1 MTVQLMP
8 ISREDVDAGLVDFSD
23 VIEPGLDSGGPIHPG
38 ENLLGF
44 IEDYGWSARELA
56 RRLAVPHNRV
66 LAILA
71 GERSVTADTALRLA
85 TLFRTSPE
93 FWLNLQM
100 RYDLER
106 SRAAHGSSIAKQV
119 EPVQAAPTG

>member
-1 MTVQLMP
+1 MRPSEKV
-8 ISREDVDAGLVDFSD
+8 IRREDVDAGLVDFSD
-23 VIEPGLDSGGPIHPG
+23 VVEPGMDIEGPIHAG
-38 ENLLGF
+38 EHLADF

-71 GERSVTADTALRLA
+71 GERSITADTALRLA
-85 TLFRTSPE
+85 ALFRMSPE

-106 SRAAHGSSIAKQV
+106 NRAAHGAAIADEVQ
-119 EPVQAAPTG
+119 PV